1 MLTVT
6 EQAAAHLDQILSSKN
21 SAQGLAIR
29 FLFEK
34 GKVKL
39 VLDEKRPDDI
49 TFEHDHRTVLVMDPQ
64 VSRLLQQKTLD
75 VQEKRF
81 PRLALK

>member
-6 EQAAAHLDQILSSKN
+6 EQAAAHLDQILSSKH
-21 SAQGLAIR
+21 SEQGFAIR

-49 TFEHDHRTVLVMDPQ
+49 TFEHDDRTVLVMNPR